1 MMVGVDI
8 GDGNV
13 LAVAVDEAGA
23 VTARASIPA
32 GRGAD
37 VVAAAIAAVERITPA
52 SSGPSSLGIAA
63 READSASSVRVLES
77 LTSRYAALFEQRA
90 VIGAGTAAAVA
101 EAWAGAARGV
111 ADVVYF
117 AVADHAT
124 AGFVRSGRAM
134 TGAHGREPA
143 VGWLALNPVE
153 REDYRKA
160 GCLEAEVAASG
171 IVRRLIWR
179 IKAGDRSRVQDKVN
193 GDLSAITVDLVLDA
207 ARDKDGVSISVMR
220 DTAKY
225 LGMAAAN
232 LVVMADPETLVL
244 GGVMATARDLLLEPI
259 LWELGRRLPGPM
271 MEGIKIT
278 TATLG
283 DDAPAIGA
291 ARQASAATS
300 RA

>member
-13 LAVAVDEAGA
+13 LAVTVDEAGA

-32 GRGAD
+32 GSGAD

-63 READSASSVRVLES
+63 AEADAASSMRVLES
-77 LTSRYAALFEQRA
+77 LTSRHAALFSQRA

-117 AVADHAT
+117 AVANHAT

-271 MEGIKIT
+271 MDGIKIT

-291 ARQASAATS
+291 ARQAATS
-300 RA
+300 G